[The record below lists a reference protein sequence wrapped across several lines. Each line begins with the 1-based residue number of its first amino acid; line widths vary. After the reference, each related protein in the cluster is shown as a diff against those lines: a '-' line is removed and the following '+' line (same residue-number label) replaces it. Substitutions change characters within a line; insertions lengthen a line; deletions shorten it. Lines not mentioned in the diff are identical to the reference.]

1 MSAHNPIGSCC
12 TRPRFNEV
20 GGVDNRDRPDRM
32 PAFAVVGILAAVA
45 VVYAGALL
53 LHSN

>member
-20 GGVDNRDRPDRM
+20 SGIDDRIRSDRTL
-32 PAFAVVGILAAVA
+32 AFAIAGILAAVA